1 MTALRT
7 TRSWLVCVTAGL
19 LCFAGC
25 ASGQLLPEEPGQA
38 EQPDAPATTPA
49 NGPARGPELPDPE
62 VVSLLSEIEAAA
74 ADLATL
80 RGRVRYTVEQGVLGD
95 RQQRFG
101 DLYYA
106 TPDEDAPTRFAIH
119 FDRLIVDDRARPIN
133 RRYIFDGHWLLEEN
147 HDDMNA
153 TRRELVPP
161 GQASD
166 DVLRLGGNQVPIPL
180 QLKADQVLADYQVA
194 RLPDAELGE
203 MTLIHLRLTP
213 REAVGD
219 ESAEPLD
226 LWFDSETM
234 MLTKVRHRDADDTVE
249 VLLSLVRPNTEIDA
263 ETFDT
268 DLPPARDGW
277 QVQEV
282 PLD

>member
-1 MTALRT
+1 MKPLSPIRP
-7 TRSWLVCVTAGL
+7 WLACVTAGL

-25 ASGQLLPEEPGQA
+25 ASGQLFPEEPGQA
-38 EQPDAPATTPA
+38 EQPDAPALEPEFPA
-49 NGPARGPELPDPE
+49 PE
-62 VVSLLSEIEAAA
+62 VVSLLNEIEAAA
-74 ADLATL
+74 AELDTL
-80 RGRVRYTVEQGVLGD
+80 RGRIRYTVEQGVLGD

-106 TPDEDAPTRFAIH
+106 TPDEHAPTRFAIH
-119 FDRLIVDDRARPIN
+119 FDRLIVDDRARPID
-133 RRYIFDGHWLLEEN
+133 RRYIFDGYWLLEEN

-161 GQASD
+161 GEASD

-194 RLPDAELGE
+194 RMPDEELGA
-203 MTLIHLRLTP
+203 MTLVHLRLTP
-213 REAVGD
+213 RANVEG
-219 ESAEPLD
+219 EPAEPLD
-226 LWFDSETM
+226 LWFDSETK
-234 MLTKVRHRDADDTVE
+234 MLTKVRHLDGDDTVE
-249 VLLSLVRPNTEIDA
+249 VLLSLVRPNVEIDTY
-263 ETFDT
+263 TFDT
-268 DLPPARDGW
+268 ELPPAPDGW